1 MKKLPLVIAAVATLA
16 ALGSVP
22 AYAENTS
29 AEQQQKLYKILNKQ
43 QAAQDNHQV
52 VLPRVQARAT
62 TFTRATTLTGETTP
76 GNCSAAALARFKE
89 NRPERSR

>member
-1 MKKLPLVIAAVATLA
+1 MKKFPLVIAAVATLA

-29 AEQQQKLYKILNKQ
+29 AEQRQKLDKIFNKQ
-43 QAAQDNHQV
+43 QIVQDNNQT
-52 VLPRVQARAT
+52 LPPRVLTRAT
-62 TFTRATTLTGETTP
+62 TFTGETTP

-89 NRPERSR
+89 NRPPRGR

>member
-1 MKKLPLVIAAVATLA
+1 MKKFPLVIAAVATLA
-16 ALGSVP
+16 VLGSVP

-29 AEQQQKLYKILNKQ
+29 AEQHQKLDKILNKQ
-43 QAAQDNHQV
+43 QAAQDNHQA
-52 VLPRVQARAT
+52 VLLRVQTRAG

-89 NRPERSR
+89 NRPLRGR